1 MESPPLWVWAII
13 IGVIIA
19 GKFIYRWTTTK
30 ELAKNARQ
38 NPKPFG
44 SIKGNGA
51 DKKIAGHKYD
61 PQNFS
66 PSKYKNYTAMRKRG
80 SQKTK

>member
-38 NPKPFG
+38 NPQPFR
-44 SIKGNGA
+44 SIQGNEA
-51 DKKIAGHKYD
+51 DKKIASHKYD

-66 PSKYKNYTAMRKRG
+66 PSKYKDYTAVRKRG
-80 SQKTK
+80 SQKIK